1 LDTLEVLLWGAL
13 VGLVIVVGIE
23 ILGDAVAGDRVS
35 VLAATVFAATVLA
48 ATVLSVDLAEL
59 SASTEEFPGFE
70 VFPLVLGARLAVAPE
85 AAPFF
90 ETTGVSL
97 LLLPMTCVLPDAVV
111 ILLRGCTDCGA
122 EFRLVAV
129 GCEVMGGKPPS
140 LLFGELPAIPRGA
153 GLS

>member
-1 LDTLEVLLWGAL
+1 MEVLLWGAL

-35 VLAATVFAATVLA
+35 VFAATVLA
-48 ATVLSVDLAEL
+48 ARVLSVALAEL
-59 SASTEEFPGFE
+59 SASTEEFPSFE
-70 VFPLVLGARLAVAPE
+70 VLPPVLGARLAVAPE

-97 LLLPMTCVLPDAVV
+97 LLRPMTCVLPDAVV

-129 GCEVMGGKPPS
+129 GCAVMGGKPPS